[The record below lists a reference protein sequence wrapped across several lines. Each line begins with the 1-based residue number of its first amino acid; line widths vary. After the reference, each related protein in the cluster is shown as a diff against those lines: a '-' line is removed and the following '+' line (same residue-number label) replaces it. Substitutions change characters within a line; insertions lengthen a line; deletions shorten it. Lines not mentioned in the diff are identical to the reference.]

1 MHRLAGQTSPYLRR
15 HADNPVDWFPWG
27 TEAFTRPRELMD
39 NAAPRADSLA
49 ACALVGLGA
58 LTSED
63 RYRQVALAT
72 LAGNSGGGSA
82 QGEPDAGPA
91 S

>member
-1 MHRLAGQTSPYLRR
+1 MHRLAGQTSPYLRQ
-15 HADNPVDWFPWG
+15 HADNLVDWFPWG

-49 ACALVGLGA
+49 ACALVRLGA

-63 RYRQVALAT
+63 RNRRVALAT
-72 LAGNSGGGSA
+72 LTGNSGGGSV

>member
-1 MHRLAGQTSPYLRR
+1 MHRLAGQTSPYLRQ

-27 TEAFTRPRELMD
+27 AEAFTRPRELMD
-39 NAAPRADSLA
+39 NADSLA
-49 ACALVGLGA
+49 ACALVRLAA

-72 LAGNSGGGSA
+72 LARNSGGQSA
-82 QGEPDAGPA
+82 RGEPDAGPA

>member
-1 MHRLAGQTSPYLRR
+1 MHRLVGQTSPYLVQ
-15 HADNPVDWFPWG
+15 HADNPVDWIPWG
-27 TEAFTRPRELMD
+27 AEASTRPRELMG
-39 NAAPRADSLA
+39 NAVPRADSLA
-49 ACALVGLGA
+49 ACALVRLGA
-58 LTSED
+58 LTSEY

-82 QGEPDAGPA
+82 RGEPDAGPA

>member
-1 MHRLAGQTSPYLRR
+1 MHRLAGQTSPYLRQ

-58 LTSED
+58 LGSKD

>member
-1 MHRLAGQTSPYLRR
+1 MHRLAGHTSPYLRQ

-27 TEAFTRPRELMD
+27 AKALTRPRELMD

-72 LAGNSGGGSA
+72 LASHTGGGSA
-82 QGEPDAGPA
+82 RREPDAGPA